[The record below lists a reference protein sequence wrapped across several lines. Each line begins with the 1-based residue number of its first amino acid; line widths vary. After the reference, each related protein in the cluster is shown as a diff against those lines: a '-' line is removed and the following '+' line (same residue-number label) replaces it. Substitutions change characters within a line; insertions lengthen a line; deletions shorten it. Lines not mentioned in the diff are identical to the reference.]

1 MFCFAFLIQDKL
13 DKERVRN
20 VRDPNYKRLWL
31 WPLGFGKVCVL
42 IKIEFTNSKP
52 TKFLDQI
59 LHFLKRL
66 GVAWAI
72 LQTPLL
78 LSR

>member
-42 IKIEFTNSKP
+42 MKIKFTNSKP
-52 TKFLDQI
+52 K
-59 LHFLKRL
+59 
-66 GVAWAI
+66 
-72 LQTPLL
+72 
-78 LSR
+78 